1 VASSRVGESLKSARE
16 RLGWS
21 REALAFH
28 SGLSWAAITQIESG
42 RRREVRLGSL
52 LALANALHV
61 SVDYLVG
68 GEAVASPQLLGH
80 SALIYRSDEDYLA
93 SAVPFLREGMARAE
107 CVLAVTANRQIGL
120 LRDAL
125 GADAVGVEFV
135 DSSEWYR
142 SPSATLR
149 GYRGY
154 VKQRFEQGAHW
165 IRVLGEPVWAGRTP
179 AEISEW
185 TRYESLINLALA
197 SLPATILCPYD
208 ERSVPAGVVADARHT
223 HPEVTDAAGAATSP
237 AYRDPE
243 DYLLARA

>member
-1 VASSRVGESLKSARE
+1 MATSRVGECLRSARE

-28 SGLSWAAITQIESG
+28 SGLSWAAISQIESG

-52 LALANALHV
+52 VALANALRV

-68 GEAVASPQLLGH
+68 GEAVVSPHLLGH
-80 SALIYRSDEDYLA
+80 RALLYRSDEEYLA
-93 SAVPFLREGMARAE
+93 SAAPFLRDGAARAD
-107 CVLAVTANRQIGL
+107 CVLAVTASRQIGL

-125 GADAVGVEFV
+125 GADAAGVEFV
-135 DSSEWYR
+135 DSSEWYGA
-142 SPSATLR
+142 PGATLH

-154 VKQRFEQGAHW
+154 VKRRFEEGAHW

-179 AEISEW
+179 AEITEW
-185 TRYESLINLALA
+185 TRYESIINLSLA

-208 ERSVPAGVVADARHT
+208 ERSVPEGVVADARHT
-223 HPEVTDAAGAATSP
+223 HPELTDAAGAAASP

-243 DYLLARA
+243 DYLLAVS